1 LIEVIRLYIQQN
13 QQQKQTRAVEAKD
26 IAGPVVWA
34 LLSEAEQKARNTA
47 QATANKAI
55 KDKADKEDKEKYT
68 DAFHKI

>member
-1 LIEVIRLYIQQN
+1 MIEVIRLYIQQN
-13 QQQKQTRAVEAKD
+13 QEQKQTRAVEAKD

-47 QATANKAI
+47 QATANKVI